1 MYNGGCM
8 AAKYANGNYKAQQKA
23 YNKTK
28 KGLKLRVRANK
39 LRRKL
44 GLKVGD
50 KRDAAH
56 YKGSTTKG
64 RPQKRSVNRAS
75 RSKSNSLKI
84 RRKG

>member
-1 MYNGGCM
+1 M

-84 RRKG
+84 RRK

>member
-1 MYNGGCM
+1 M

-84 RRKG
+84 RRKS

>member
-8 AAKYANGNYKAQQKA
+8 AAKYANGNRKAQQKA

-50 KRDAAH
+50 SRDAAH

-84 RRKG
+84 RRK